1 MLTEVMRFYG
11 LARPPID
18 AGFFET
24 EHQAQVSR
32 DIRAA
37 IVGGRLIALTAVIG
51 SGKTILSRR
60 LRSDLEREGR
70 VIVSRSLSVDKVKI
84 TVPLLIAALFYD
96 LTPDK
101 TVTISSQSERRERDL
116 QELFRRAKKPVA
128 LFIDDAHE
136 LHPKTLVALK
146 RLIELVTEG
155 GGQLSIV
162 LIGHPKLK
170 NDLRRPKME
179 EIGDRTTV
187 FEFGGLRD
195 RQRDYIDWVLK
206 ASLEENITPDDVL
219 TDEAATLLAA
229 KLKTPLQIGQ
239 HLVRVF
245 EAGFEIGAKPIA
257 AGVVEAVL
265 SRKLDE
271 LEAQLTRNGYDL
283 RSLVE
288 QFDAKPAEI
297 RRLLRGGS
305 GPGPHPGTHGRDAGR
320 DRDLGK
326 ALVLYPRAT
335 PNRHQRSPTPTM
347 TRPASSRLLRAAAL
361 TDEEL
366 KHRDLVKFP

>member
-1 MLTEVMRFYG
+1 MLTEVMRYYG
-11 LARPPID
+11 LARPPVD

-24 EHQAQVSR
+24 EHHAQVSR

-37 IVGGRLIALTAVIG
+37 IMGGRLIALTAVIG

-60 LRSDLEREGR
+60 LRADLEREGR
-70 VIVSRSLSVDKVKI
+70 VIVSRSLSVDKAKI
-84 TVPLLIAALFYD
+84 TVPLLLAALFYD
-96 LTPDK
+96 LTPEK

-136 LHPKTLVALK
+136 LHPKTLIALK
-146 RLIELVTEG
+146 RLIELVAEG

-162 LIGHPKLK
+162 LVGHPRLK

-206 ASLEENITPDDVL
+206 TSLDDGVAPDDII
-219 TDEAATLLAA
+219 TDDAATLLAA
-229 KLKTPLQIGQ
+229 RLKTPLQIGQ
-239 HLVRVF
+239 HLVRAF
-245 EAGFEIGAKPIA
+245 EAGFEVGARPVD

-265 SRKLDE
+265 SRQIDD
-271 LEAQLTRNGYDL
+271 LEPRLTRNGYDV

-288 QFDAKPAEI
+288 QFDVKPAEI
-297 RRLLRGGS
+297 RQLLRG
-305 GPGPHPGTHGRDAGR
+305 
-320 DRDLGK
+320 DLGP
-326 ALVLYPRAT
+326 A
-335 PNRHQRSPTPTM
+335 RSQELM
-347 TRPASSRLLRAAAL
+347 DEMRAAGL
-361 TDEEL
+361 PT
-366 KHRDLVKFP
+366 

>member
-1 MLTEVMRFYG
+1 MLTEVMRHYS
-11 LARPPID
+11 LARPPVD

-24 EHQAQVSR
+24 EHHAQVSR

-37 IVGGRLIALTAVIG
+37 IMGGRLIALTAVIG

-60 LRSDLEREGR
+60 LRADLEQEGK
-70 VIVSRSLSVDKVKI
+70 VIVSRSLSVDKAKI
-84 TVPLLIAALFYD
+84 TLPLLLAALFYD
-96 LTPDK
+96 LTPEK
-101 TVTISSQSERRERDL
+101 TVTISGKSERRERDL
-116 QELFRRAKKPVA
+116 QDLFRRVKKPVA

-136 LHPKTLVALK
+136 LHPKTLTALK
-146 RLIELVTEG
+146 RLTELVTDG

-162 LIGHPKLK
+162 LIGHPRLK

-195 RQRDYIDWVLK
+195 RQRDYIDWVLRT
-206 ASLEENITPDDVL
+206 SLEERVTPGDVI

-239 HLVRVF
+239 HLVRAF
-245 EAGFEIGAKPIA
+245 EAGFEIGARPIDA
-257 AGVVEAVL
+257 SVVEAVL
-265 SRKLDE
+265 SRQFDD
-271 LEAQLTRNGYDL
+271 LEPRLTRSGYDA

-297 RRLLRGGS
+297 RQLLRG
-305 GPGPHPGTHGRDAGR
+305 
-320 DRDLGK
+320 DLDP
-326 ALVLYPRAT
+326 V
-335 PNRHQRSPTPTM
+335 RSRELM
-347 TRPASSRLLRAAAL
+347 DEMRAAGL
-361 TDEEL
+361 PT
-366 KHRDLVKFP
+366 

>member
-24 EHQAQVSR
+24 EHHAQMSR

-37 IVGGRLIALTAVIG
+37 IMGEAGPAPHQAKPGGMISGGGRLIALTSVIG

-60 LRSDLEREGR
+60 LRAELEREGK
-70 VIVSRSLSVDKVKI
+70 VIVSRALSVDKAKI
-84 TVPLLIAALFYD
+84 SVPLLIAALFYD
-96 LTPDK
+96 LSPEK
-101 TVTISSQSERRERDL
+101 QVKISSQSERRERDL

-128 LFIDDAHE
+128 LFIDDAHD
-136 LHPKTLVALK
+136 LHPKTLTALK
-146 RLIELVTEG
+146 RLIELVAEG

-162 LIGHPKLK
+162 LVGHPKLK

-179 EIGDRTTV
+179 EIGDRMTV

-206 ASLEENITPDDVL
+206 ASLGQGVTPENVL
-219 TDEAATLLAA
+219 TDDGATLLAA

-239 HLVRVF
+239 HLVRAF
-245 EAGFEIGAKPIA
+245 EAGFEIGAKPIDTD
-257 AGVVEAVL
+257 VVEAVL
-265 SRKLDE
+265 SSQLDD
-271 LEAQLTRNGYDL
+271 LEPQLTRNGYDL

-297 RRLLRGGS
+297 RRLLRGDLD
-305 GPGPHPGTHGRDAGR
+305 PGR
-320 DRDLGK
+320 
-326 ALVLYPRAT
+326 
-335 PNRHQRSPTPTM
+335 
-347 TRPASSRLLRAAAL
+347 TRELLDEMRAAGL
-361 TDEEL
+361 PT
-366 KHRDLVKFP
+366 